1 MSNEG
6 LADLRARLA
15 RLEADGASRFD
26 PVRYRFVET
35 LVRRL
40 EDNDGE
46 ASQTACLRTGKY
58 LAELHQRL
66 TAARQQAQAVL
77 ARSHQDDRSQHSAV
91 LQHLFDLGDFQGVIR
106 ASRRGLRGQPS
117 PLAGLREALRE
128 ARPVRE
134 VRAGPPDLESI
145 LNQPSRTATRDLPDD
160 ARPRPELRALAA
172 MRAAQARQQVA
183 HRIAGAI
190 ANTPADA
197 GPLNG
202 HRLVTRAIQGLQQL
216 SPEYLHWFVGYTDT
230 LLWLET
236 EGKRAGK

>member
-15 RLEADGASRFD
+15 RLEASGASRFD

-40 EDNDGE
+40 ENNNGE

-77 ARSHQDDRSQHSAV
+77 ASSHQDDHCQHRAV

-106 ASRRGLRGQPS
+106 ASRRDSGQPS

-128 ARPVRE
+128 ARPARE

-145 LNQPSRTATRDLPDD
+145 LNQPSRTATGDLPD
-160 ARPRPELRALAA
+160 ARPELRALAA

-202 HRLVTRAIQGLQQL
+202 HRLVTRAIQRLQQL